1 MKDVILDTVIDVLK
15 LLPFLFIAFIII
27 ELIEHK
33 LKNKKLIM
41 KAGNFGPIIGSLF
54 GAVPQCGFS
63 VTATNLYA
71 TRIISLGTLISIYLS
86 TSDEMLPILV
96 GEGRADLIPKVLFI
110 KIIIGML
117 CGFIIDMIF
126 RKKKVNN
133 YEIEN
138 LCEKEHCNCNHSIIK
153 SSIKHT
159 LSIFIFIFIVSF
171 ILNLGFEYLGE
182 DTVSKIFLKDSFFSP
197 FVSSLVGLI
206 PNCASSVAITTV
218 YLSGSITLGSA
229 MAGLLT
235 GSGVAIMVLFK
246 INKDIKENIK
256 ILSIVYGIGVISGI
270 IINLLGI
277 M

>member
-1 MKDVILDTVIDVLK
+1 MKDVILDTVIDGLK

-33 LKNKKLIM
+33 LKNKEIM
-41 KAGNFGPIIGSLF
+41 IKTGKFGPLVGSIL
-54 GAVPQCGFS
+54 GVIPQCGFS

-86 TSDEMLPILV
+86 TSDEMVPILI
-96 GEGRADLIPKVLFI
+96 GEGRADLVPKVLLI
-110 KIIIGML
+110 KVFIGMF
-117 CGFIIDMIF
+117 CGFIIDLIF
-126 RKKKVNN
+126 RKKNN
-133 YEIEN
+133 SNHEISD
-138 LCEKEHCNCNHSIIK
+138 LCEKEHCDCNHSIIK
-153 SSIKHT
+153 SAIKHT

-182 DTVSKIFLKDSFFSP
+182 DTISKIFLKDSFFSP
-197 FVSSLVGLI
+197 FVASLIGLI

-218 YLSGSITLGSA
+218 YLSGAITFGSA

-235 GSGVAIMVLFK
+235 NSGVALMVLFK
-246 INKDIKENIK
+246 INHNIKENMK
-256 ILSIVYGIGVISGI
+256 ILLLIYGIGVISGI

-277 M
+277 I